1 MKANQPRPDKEPE
14 KAHILLLLYWLY
26 KVLNGANIPKTTL
39 GVLLMERESAGRL
52 RQRQKNESG
61 KTSKRSSTPP
71 KASARLIFGGL
82 KGKILRSTLKKAVK
96 KQKII

>member
-61 KTSKRSSTPP
+61 KTSKRSSIPP